1 MSYVILP
8 SENINLVL
16 EILNL
21 YQFCVVVDENNKCI
35 GTITDGDLR
44 RALIRENKT
53 QLTADNICEKNYK
66 YAFTSDEAQRK
77 YKDIKFIPI
86 VDKDKNYISVFI
98 NNNDKALMSKI
109 PLVVMAGGKGTRMK
123 HYTEN
128 LPKPLLKIKGKPI
141 LELIINKAKESGIKD
156 IYISINYLGE
166 KIKDYFN
173 DGSKFGVNIRYIEEK
188 RELGTAG
195 SLKENT
201 LLKYSNFIVINGD
214 VLCDLDFSLF
224 FRFHQ
229 CRENDTT
236 IAVKKHSIVNPYG
249 VINFKGLEYL
259 GIDEKPEY
267 TSFINAGIYIFTSK
281 VINLIDDNEHIDT
294 PSLLKR
300 AKENLFKCEI
310 YPFDSSWHDIG
321 NITVFE
327 ELNK

>member
-35 GTITDGDLR
+35 GTITDGDIR

-66 YAFTSDEAQRK
+66 YAFTNDEAARK
-77 YKDIKFIPI
+77 YKDIKFVPI
-86 VDKDKNYISVFI
+86 IDKNKNYISVFI
-98 NNNDKALMSKI
+98 NNNDKALMSNI
-109 PLVVMAGGKGTRMK
+109 PLVIMAGGKGTRMK
-123 HYTEN
+123 HYTVN

-195 SLKENT
+195 SLKEDT
-201 LLKYSNFIVINGD
+201 LLKYSNLIVINGD
-214 VLCDLDFSLF
+214 VLCDLDFGLF

-294 PSLLKR
+294 PALLKR

-310 YPFDSSWHDIG
+310 YPFDSSWYDIG